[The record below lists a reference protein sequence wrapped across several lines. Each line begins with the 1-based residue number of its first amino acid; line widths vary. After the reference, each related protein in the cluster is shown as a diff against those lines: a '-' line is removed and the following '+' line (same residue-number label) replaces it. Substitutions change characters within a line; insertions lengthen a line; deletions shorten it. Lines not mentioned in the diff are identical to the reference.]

1 MKQTS
6 TEKKSLPCKLIQHK
20 QTTFNSFL
28 FCRFEYDALVGQCFD
43 DAFGTDLSVW
53 THDSIRRRRAFEDD
67 VEAAARKQS
76 TVDEAV
82 DFFLTKTEFWNRKMF
97 EEMVLARTEAAEDRK
112 AAMED
117 RKAAEEERRAAREER
132 RVAEE
137 ERKAAVEARN
147 YQVSAHSELVSLI
160 GNATCEQKYREYYFS
175 DLTALFNNYWHNEDN
190 RMADLKTWQF
200 LWFQRVGVI
209 FGAVISF
216 FGTCIFKWREDRAAS
231 DFSKQRN
238 VKVHPCQKV
247 ID

>member
-1 MKQTS
+1 MNNF
-6 TEKKSLPCKLIQHK
+6 E
-20 QTTFNSFL
+20 QTTFNSFHF

-112 AAMED
+112 AAEED